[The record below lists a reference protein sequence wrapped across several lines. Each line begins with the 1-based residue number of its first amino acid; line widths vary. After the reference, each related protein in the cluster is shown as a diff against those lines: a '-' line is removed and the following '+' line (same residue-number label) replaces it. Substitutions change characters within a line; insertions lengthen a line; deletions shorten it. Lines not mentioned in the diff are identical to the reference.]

1 MIQTGGE
8 QGKIDGMTI
17 QLNRGIR
24 ESELNQT
31 HWITKSITTA
41 TFRYFNFPSN
51 RRSLRLN

>member
-8 QGKIDGMTI
+8 QGNIDGMTI

-24 ESELNQT
+24 ESDLNQT